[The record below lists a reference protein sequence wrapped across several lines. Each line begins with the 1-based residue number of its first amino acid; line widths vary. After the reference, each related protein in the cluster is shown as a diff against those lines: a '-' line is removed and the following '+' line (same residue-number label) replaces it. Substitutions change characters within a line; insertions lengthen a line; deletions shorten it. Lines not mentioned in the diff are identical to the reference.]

1 LQSILHSNR
10 ERLCRDAAPHLDL
23 HHFSD
28 LAQAGWLPIAFDL
41 DQIRGSNGC
50 YVDLEQGGSNMTR
63 RIDHAKLLA
72 REEIVSSPV
81 PRACED
87 QGFELPPVIFQAMA
101 GLFFGFLAVLTVG
114 LAEPQLVVPMG
125 VNFVFLTAFF
135 AVPAVF
141 VGATPGESRSLRWSE
156 FMRKG
161 IETATGHS
169 SGREAAV
176 LILVLPALIFFW
188 ALAIVTIVALV

>member
-1 LQSILHSNR
+1 
-10 ERLCRDAAPHLDL
+10 
-23 HHFSD
+23 
-28 LAQAGWLPIAFDL
+28 
-41 DQIRGSNGC
+41 
-50 YVDLEQGGSNMTR
+50 MTR

-72 REEIVSSPV
+72 REEIVSTPF

-87 QGFELPPVIFQAMA
+87 HGFELPPVIFRAMA

-125 VNFVFLTAFF
+125 VNFIFLTAFF
-135 AVPAVF
+135 AVPAIF
-141 VGATPGESRSLRWSE
+141 VGATPGESRSLHWPE
-156 FMRKG
+156 FMRTG

>member
-1 LQSILHSNR
+1 
-10 ERLCRDAAPHLDL
+10 
-23 HHFSD
+23 
-28 LAQAGWLPIAFDL
+28 
-41 DQIRGSNGC
+41 
-50 YVDLEQGGSNMTR
+50 MTR
-63 RIDHAKLLA
+63 HIEHTKLLA

-87 QGFELPPVIFQAMA
+87 QGFELPPVIFRAMA
-101 GLFFGFLAVLTVG
+101 ALFFGFLGVLTIG

-135 AVPAVF
+135 AVPAIF
-141 VGATPGESRSLRWSE
+141 VGASQGKARHMRWSE

-161 IETATGHS
+161 IQTATGHN
-169 SGREAAV
+169 SGGEAAV
-176 LILVLPALIFFW
+176 LVLVLPALIFFW